1 MKLCYIPDCDP
12 ARITPLMTVDV
23 LLERANRDL
32 QDDTSGVFHKVMI
45 MRLNWIVNDL
55 RYNPMRKPIVV
66 DQHWHTIVGDTR
78 LMALDVLSRRDPL
91 PVLIKTPV
99 PQGEVIGDVATLRS
113 VLGFGEHSTILW
125 KPEHVDLFQDPIYWF
140 DIGDEYTAGHWLDED
155 AAAMVMQ
162 RYLARADPDFRFTRA
177 WCGEAVD
184 WYGLLD

>member
-1 MKLCYIPDCDP
+1 MKLCYISDCDP

-32 QDDTSGVFHKVMI
+32 QDDTSDVFHKVMI
-45 MRLNWIVNDL
+45 MRLNWMVNDL
-55 RYNPMRKPIVV
+55 RSNPMRKPILV

-78 LMALDVLSRRDPL
+78 LMALDILSRRDPL

-99 PQGEVIGDVATLRS
+99 PQGEVIGDVSTLRS
-113 VLGFGEHSTILW
+113 VLGFSEHSQVSW
-125 KPEHVDLFQDPIYWF
+125 QPQSADLFQDPIDWF
-140 DIGDEYTAGHWLDED
+140 DIGDESTARHWLDED

-162 RYLARADPDFRFTRA
+162 RYLARADLDFQFTRA